1 MTRKSN
7 IELIRIFSM
16 ILIVLVHTNFSI
28 LGAVTCGEMA
38 QNAFR
43 AFGRILFE
51 QLCIV
56 GVNVF
61 VLISG
66 YFGIR
71 PTKKK
76 FFNIM
81 FQILFWSGLS
91 TMVGLLSEVDVPTKT
106 IAKTFWLGGGYW
118 FVPEYVALFAFSPV
132 LNKFIER
139 NDVHDYLDKN
149 FDFDNKDSFI
159 ELFEYGIVL
168 YLPFYSKINNQ
179 SIKSIKQFIKD
190 DKNWELFKN
199 DDNFAWYI
207 PGVRNLLMVDI
218 EDMYKYENDLIIL
231 YKDTHD
237 IK

>member
-1 MTRKSN
+1 MKDITTKINES
-7 IELIRIFSM
+7 LFSD
-16 ILIVLVHTNFSI
+16 LKNKCKSI
-28 LGAVTCGEMA
+28 LNKLLNSSDYKEWKE
-38 QNAFR
+38 N
-43 AFGRILFE
+43 
-51 QLCIV
+51 
-56 GVNVF
+56 N
-61 VLISG
+61 
-66 YFGIR
+66 
-71 PTKKK
+71 K
-76 FFNIM
+76 FM
-81 FQILFWSGLS
+81 
-91 TMVGLLSEVDVPTKT
+91 
-106 IAKTFWLGGGYW
+106 
-118 FVPEYVALFAFSPV
+118 
-132 LNKFIER
+132 NKFIER

-190 DKNWELFKN
+190 DKNWELFKS

-237 IK
+237 INT

>member
-1 MTRKSN
+1 M
-7 IELIRIFSM
+7 
-16 ILIVLVHTNFSI
+16 
-28 LGAVTCGEMA
+28 
-38 QNAFR
+38 
-43 AFGRILFE
+43 
-51 QLCIV
+51 
-56 GVNVF
+56 
-61 VLISG
+61 
-66 YFGIR
+66 
-71 PTKKK
+71 
-76 FFNIM
+76 
-81 FQILFWSGLS
+81 
-91 TMVGLLSEVDVPTKT
+91 
-106 IAKTFWLGGGYW
+106 
-118 FVPEYVALFAFSPV
+118 
-132 LNKFIER
+132 NKFIER

-218 EDMYKYENDLIIL
+218 EDMYKYENDLILL